1 MVQIGVAGLS
11 FITTLQGPMAEIRST
26 MDMVMERAARMASR
40 AEDVPADQET
50 EQRGMRLVAE
60 FLDGKI
66 SGLAELVQQ
75 EAPSDQMAVRRGMAK
90 ALIRN
95 IVLPRDELLMER
107 NLAAISGLQALAG
120 PSGEMDATC
129 GELKQ
134 ILDQY
139 SQHKDQVKQ
148 QLEDAMRAQLAQK
161 LQEQTGE
168 AMNQSAI
175 DPTMHPQF
183 REEWARAKSDLN
195 EQYTQALDQRKELLQ
210 QRFS

>member
-1 MVQIGVAGLS
+1 MVQIEVAGLS

-40 AEDVPADQET
+40 AEDVPADQEA

-75 EAPSDQMAVRRGMAK
+75 EDPSEQMAVRRGMAK
-90 ALIRN
+90 GLIRN
-95 IVLPRDELLMER
+95 IVLPRDELLMEGS
-107 NLAAISGLQALAG
+107 LAAISGLHALAG

-134 ILDQY
+134 ILEQY
-139 SQHKDQVKQ
+139 SQHKAQLKQ
-148 QLEDAMRAQLAQK
+148 QLEDGMRAQLSQK
-161 LQEQTGE
+161 MQEQGLSGD
-168 AMNQSAI
+168 QLSI
-175 DPTMHPQF
+175 DPTTLPQF

-195 EQYTQALDQRKELLQ
+195 GQYNQALDQRKELLQ
-210 QRFS
+210 QQFS